1 MPQVDLRELDNTIR
15 YLEETVRPALLDYV
29 ELPFPLAVGDLREF
43 PRPSPTS
50 QEAERGLIVLQES
63 VDNAVAALF
72 LLRAAGEN
80 NRDVPEGLLAF
91 VQPLIDAARRAT
103 GGGNGASPD
112 KP

>member
-1 MPQVDLRELDNTIR
+1 MPQVDLRALDNTIR

-43 PRPSPTS
+43 PRPSLS
-50 QEAERGLIVLQES
+50 NQVAERGLIVLQES
-63 VDNAVAALF
+63 VDNAVAALS
-72 LLRAAGEN
+72 LLMAAAEN
-80 NRDVPEGLLAF
+80 GREVPEGLLAL

-103 GGGNGASPD
+103 GGGNGASTD